1 MVSVIVPWAAVT
13 RTAIGSSY
21 PTSTNSNSA
30 VTLAGV
36 SSARRVAP
44 SCFAFMRGGGAAAR
58 TSIDASTSPTAA
70 DTFDAPAV
78 AGANFRVESVAA
90 TAAGTPA
97 MRVAFSSTRAPA
109 CGDTLRTP
117 SPAKA
122 TSTNSPP
129 PRSVKSS
136 ATATPTSVVTAA
148 TAASI
153 EKGAP
158 VCGAYRAAASTQ
170 FTESSDARRRATPV
184 LSPGGT

>member
-13 RTAIGSSY
+13 RTATGSSY
-21 PTSTNSNSA
+21 PASTSSNSA
-30 VTLAGV
+30 VTSAGV

-44 SCFAFMRGGGAAAR
+44 SCFAFRKGGGAAAR

-70 DTFDAPAV
+70 DTFDAPAFD
-78 AGANFRVESVAA
+78 GANFRVKSVAA

-97 MRVAFSSTRAPA
+97 MRVAFSVTRAPA
-109 CGDTLRTP
+109 CGAMLKTP
-117 SPAKA
+117 SPFNT

-129 PRSVKSS
+129 PRSLKGS

-153 EKGAP
+153 EKGASAE
-158 VCGAYRAAASTQ
+158 GAYRAAASTQ
-170 FTESSDARRRATPV
+170 VTESSDARRRATPV